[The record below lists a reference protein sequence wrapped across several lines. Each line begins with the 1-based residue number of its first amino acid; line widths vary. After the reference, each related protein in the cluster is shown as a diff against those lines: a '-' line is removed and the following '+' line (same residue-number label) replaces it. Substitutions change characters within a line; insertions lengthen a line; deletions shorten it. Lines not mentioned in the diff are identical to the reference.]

1 MSTYKKEHFWIPDEE
16 IKRVNKT
23 PTARTEPRKRDFS
36 EHGKKLRASLQ
47 NIKKTVEESNSDNS
61 LRGVDILIF
70 QVELPEKEKVQY
82 KTELFDDNGLSI
94 KAVKNERNAIVAT
107 TKGQFRALEQRVDTY
122 MSDGT
127 NKTSFDYV
135 ECFKPYI
142 GSDKDSSDLRK
153 TIDSDKIPVELDVQL
168 MLIPNLDSDM
178 YKEAI
183 SKILQKLE
191 QTNGKLNQK
200 VYYLTDKTPIIPAVI
215 PSNTLT
221 RYENDPAIYRIEKT
235 AFFSADVSSKSAL
248 SSDLKLDEKTN
259 LENLPIVA
267 VLDTGVRFTDNLNPV
282 VTEHWCAPD
291 SFGGNCEH
299 GTKVA
304 GCVAFRYVA
313 QHLSEQVLVP
323 RARIIDCNI
332 IDGCVRLDV
341 LIQRIQAAVEYCGD
355 FVKIFNLSAN
365 ANTPISGDEMSIIG
379 YELDALQYQKK
390 IQFVVSAGNHVLWR
404 SAGSLEEILDDDD
417 SVIAAP
423 ADSMLSIVVGSI
435 VGKDHVGSLSVENH
449 IAPYSRRGPGFKGFS
464 KPDLS
469 AYAGTIVHTAGTVF
483 VPDDEY
489 SLLLTSNG
497 TLSSDCGT
505 SFSAPIVAGD
515 FAELLNILP
524 SQDILLAK
532 ALLYHNAKLGDDES
546 MSEDELISSHN
557 LFGRGLVDVE
567 GSKYSSSS
575 RVTFVRT
582 GILNRVTKERV
593 SVFMPELLAAQIG
606 RNVARVSVTC
616 VSLPPV
622 DRTKGTEYLGAY
634 IRASL
639 KKSSG
644 NGDDGSK
651 LLPVA
656 QDYTEGRQ
664 KWDTCYH
671 FSKPFSRFNSGDWQ
685 VWLELFSRW
694 EGKDVDVPYALVIT
708 IEDVSD
714 TLDIYSEIAALNRY
728 KPMSAIRLRLSN

>member
-1 MSTYKKEHFWIPDEE
+1 MNDNKKEHFWIPDGE

-23 PTARTEPRKRDFS
+23 LTARTEPRNRDFF
-36 EHGKKLRASLQ
+36 EHGKNLGTSLEK
-47 NIKKTVEESNSDNS
+47 IKKTVEVSSNDNS
-61 LRGVDILIF
+61 LRDIDIIIF
-70 QVELPEKEKVQY
+70 QVELPEKEKVQN
-82 KTELFDDNGLSI
+82 KTELFDNNGLSI

-107 TKGQFRALEQRVDTY
+107 TKGQFRSLEQRVSTY
-122 MSDGT
+122 MSEGT
-127 NKTSFDYV
+127 NKTSFDYI
-135 ECFKPYI
+135 ECFKSYS
-142 GSDKDSSDLRK
+142 GSDKDSSDIRK
-153 TIDSDKIPVELDVQL
+153 AIDSDKIPAELDVQL
-168 MLIPNLDSDM
+168 MLVPNLDSDM

-183 SKILQKLE
+183 SKILQKIE

-200 VYYLTDKTPIIPAVI
+200 IYYLTDRTPIIPAII

-221 RYENDPAIYRIEKT
+221 RYENDPAIYQIEKT
-235 AFFSADVSSKSAL
+235 AFFSAEVSSKTTL
-248 SSDLKLDEKTN
+248 NSDFRLDEKTN
-259 LENLPIVA
+259 LESLPIVA
-267 VLDTGVRFTDNLNPV
+267 VLDSGVHFTDNLNPV
-282 VTEHWCAPD
+282 VIEHWCDPD
-291 SFGGNCEH
+291 SRGGDCEH

-304 GCVAFRYVA
+304 GCVAFKYIA
-313 QHLSEQVLVP
+313 QHSTENVLVP

-332 IDGCVRLDV
+332 LDGCVRLDV
-341 LIQRIQAAVEYCGD
+341 FIQRIQAAVDHCCD
-355 FVKIFNLSAN
+355 FVRVFNLSAN
-365 ANTPISGDEMSIIG
+365 TNVPISGNEMSIIG

-390 IQFVVSAGNHVLWR
+390 IQFVVSAGNHELWR
-404 SAGSLEEILDDDD
+404 STGSLEEILDDDD

-423 ADSMLSIVVGSI
+423 ADSMLSIVVGAV
-435 VGKDHVGSLSVENH
+435 VGKRHVGSLSVENQ

-469 AYAGTIVHTAGTVF
+469 AYAGTVVHTTGADV
-483 VPDDEY
+483 VPNDEY
-489 SLLLTSNG
+489 SLLLTSDG
-497 TLSSDCGT
+497 SPSPDCGT

-515 FAELLNILP
+515 FAELLKMSP

-546 MSEDELISSHN
+546 MSEDELISFHN
-557 LFGRGLVDVE
+557 LFGQGLVNVE
-567 GSKYSSSS
+567 DSKYSSSS
-575 RVTFVRT
+575 KVTFLRT

-593 SVFMPELLAAQIG
+593 SVFMPEILAAQAG
-606 RNVARVSVTC
+606 RNIARVSVTC

-639 KKSSG
+639 KKS
-644 NGDDGSK
+644 NNDDGSK
-651 LLPVA
+651 LLPVS

-664 KWDTCYH
+664 KWNPCHHY
-671 FSKPFSRFNSGDWQ
+671 SKLFSRFNSGDWQ

-708 IEDVSD
+708 IEDVSN

-728 KPMSAIRLRLSN
+728 QPLSTIRLRLSN